1 MTSIAERLL
10 NGGHDIRS
18 EWATPG
24 PGDDFWYTAID
35 TMGAGRPVTPDAAMR
50 VSAWYA
56 CMTVLTEDIASLPL
70 ILYEKLARG
79 GKDRADAAPLSRTLR
94 LTPNRLQTSFEWREM
109 SQGHVMARGNA
120 YSVKQ
125 PTISGGVEL
134 VPLHPD
140 RVKVSVTPQRIRVYT
155 YRDPDGDERK
165 FLDDEIFHLP
175 GRDFD
180 GVTGKSVMTA
190 AIDALAVAAS
200 AQRSAVKMFE
210 QGMKTPG
217 VLQHPG
223 PLSDE
228 AHQRLRDDFAEKN
241 LGLKNWHKPI
251 LLEEG
256 MTWQSM
262 SMTSQEAEASE
273 RYKLSLEDIARFF
286 RMPQH
291 KIGIL
296 DHATFSNIEHMA
308 IDYVVGT
315 LRPWLVRWEQ
325 KIATD
330 LILDLRLFAEFLID
344 ALLRGDAKSRWEAYA
359 LARNI
364 GVLSANEIRAPEN
377 MNALEGSEGEDRWR
391 PLNMARATDPTS
403 AQLAAQRGSQAQATG
418 RAALFAESLAVR
430 LVQREV
436 DRVGAAAKRFAADG
450 DGWATWLEDFYAGH
464 AMDVAKAFHVDEAA
478 GHAYAMRQVR
488 ELKSAGIACMELWP
502 ADRPAELVELALA
515 S

>member
-1 MTSIAERLL
+1 MNIAERLL
-10 NGGHDIRS
+10 FGGHDIRS
-18 EWATPG
+18 EAATPG
-24 PGDDFWYTAID
+24 PTDDFWYTAID
-35 TMGAGRPVTPDAAMR
+35 AMGAGRPVTPDAAMR

-70 ILYEKLARG
+70 ILYERLAGG
-79 GKDRADAAPLSRTLR
+79 GKDRAAAAPLSRTLR

-120 YSVKQ
+120 YSVIQ
-125 PTISGGVEL
+125 PTIHGGIEL

-155 YRDPDGDERK
+155 YREAAGDERK

-180 GVTGKSVMTA
+180 GVTGKSVMSSA
-190 AIDALAVAAS
+190 LDALAVAAS
-200 AQRSAVKMFE
+200 AQRSATKMFD

-223 PLSDE
+223 PLSEE
-228 AHQRLRDDFAEKN
+228 AHKRLREDFAQQN
-241 LGLKNWHKPI
+241 QGVANWHKPI
-251 LLEEG
+251 LLEDG
-256 MTWQSM
+256 MIWQSM
-262 SMTSQEAEASE
+262 SMTSQEAESSD

-296 DHATFSNIEHMA
+296 DRATFSNIEHMA

-330 LILDLRLFAEFLID
+330 LISDARQFAEFLVD
-344 ALLRGDAKSRWEAYA
+344 ALLRGDVKSRWEAYNI
-359 LARNI
+359 ARMI
-364 GVLSANEIRAPEN
+364 GAKNADEIRSLEN
-377 MNALEGSEGEDRWR
+377 ENAIADGSGQDYWR
-391 PLNMARATDPTS
+391 PMNMARAADPTP
-403 AQLAAQRGSQAQATG
+403 AQLAAQRSGQAQASG

-430 LVQREV
+430 LVQREL
-436 DRVGAAAKRFAADG
+436 DRVGAAAKRFATDG
-450 DGWATWLEDFYAGH
+450 EGWAAWLDEFYQGH
-464 AMDVAKAFHVDEAA
+464 AMDVAKAFHVGEAS
-478 GHAYAMRQVR
+478 GQAYADRQVR
-488 ELKSAGIACMELWP
+488 ELKSTGVVCMETWL
-502 ADRPAELVELALA
+502 ADRPGELVQLALA